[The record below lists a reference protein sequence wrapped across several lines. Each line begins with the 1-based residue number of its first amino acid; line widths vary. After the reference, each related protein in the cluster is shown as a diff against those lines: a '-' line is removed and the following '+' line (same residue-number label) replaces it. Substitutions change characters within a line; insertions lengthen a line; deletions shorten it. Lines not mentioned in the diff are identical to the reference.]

1 MGDFELQS
9 FALFVGGLVSGAGRR
24 QYPAPQPT
32 KRQIALSSAV
42 IYRSGD
48 VTVALISDRDSLQ
61 LVVSRR
67 ASSDLWEL
75 GIDEK

>member
-9 FALFVGGLVSGAGRR
+9 FALFVRGLVLAAGRR

>member
-9 FALFVGGLVSGAGRR
+9 FALFVGGLVSAAERR

-32 KRQIALSSAV
+32 KRQIALSSTV

-61 LVVSRR
+61 LVISRR

>member
-9 FALFVGGLVSGAGRR
+9 FALFVRGLVSAAGRR

-67 ASSDLWEL
+67 ASRDLWEL
-75 GIDEK
+75 GIGEK

>member
-9 FALFVGGLVSGAGRR
+9 FALFVRGLVLAAGRR
-24 QYPAPQPT
+24 QYPARKQT

-61 LVVSRR
+61 LVISRR